1 MRIINADQLV
11 STGNQKGRR
20 DVLAIMEAGLQA
32 ADPYQ
37 NTCRLLRREGQ
48 FLHVGNPLFE
58 AEHDPDAGEELLDLN
73 QVEHIYVVG
82 AGKGVQ
88 RVVKALEEIIGG
100 RLSGGEVIAKHGDE
114 LILNRVHVT
123 YGAHPVPDEGCVRGC
138 ERIVELAGKVTEK
151 DVVFTVIGNGGSSLL
166 TLPEDGITLDDVKQ
180 LTRIMQIEKGVT
192 TIELNAIRNHIDK
205 LKGGKI
211 SMLFQKARQIH
222 LVMTDANHHVI
233 QEPRHDYEG
242 LLKGNVWLHNLP
254 EGSTFADAARIMDKY
269 NGWEDCPASIGAF
282 IRRAD
287 PEKETIKYEQFQ
299 NTRFRVFGI
308 MPDGEHFLPAAR
320 REAEKL
326 GYRTAVLTQLLQ
338 AEASQCAKVLSA
350 IAINV
355 AEFGEP
361 FAPPLALFSSGE
373 MLVTVDKA
381 DGVGGRNQEFA
392 LACALQIAGNE
403 RIVIGS
409 VDSDGTDGPGGLDIP
424 SAPDCLGGGLVDGFT
439 AGQAKEMGIDIY
451 QALADHG
458 TSEPLWRLNSGIQ
471 MGQNISLNDLTVLLI
486 TG

>member
-1 MRIINADQLV
+1 
-11 STGNQKGRR
+11 
-20 DVLAIMEAGLQA
+20 
-32 ADPYQ
+32 
-37 NTCRLLRREGQ
+37 
-48 FLHVGNPLFE
+48 
-58 AEHDPDAGEELLDLN
+58 
-73 QVEHIYVVG
+73 
-82 AGKGVQ
+82 
-88 RVVKALEEIIGG
+88 
-100 RLSGGEVIAKHGDE
+100 
-114 LILNRVHVT
+114 
-123 YGAHPVPDEGCVRGC
+123 
-138 ERIVELAGKVTEK
+138 
-151 DVVFTVIGNGGSSLL
+151 
-166 TLPEDGITLDDVKQ
+166 
-180 LTRIMQIEKGVT
+180 
-192 TIELNAIRNHIDK
+192 
-205 LKGGKI
+205 
-211 SMLFQKARQIH
+211 
-222 LVMTDANHHVI
+222 
-233 QEPRHDYEG
+233 
-242 LLKGNVWLHNLP
+242 
-254 EGSTFADAARIMDKY
+254 
-269 NGWEDCPASIGAF
+269 
-282 IRRAD
+282 
-287 PEKETIKYEQFQ
+287 
-299 NTRFRVFGI
+299 

-350 IAINV
+350 IAINA

-458 TSEPLWRLNSGIQ
+458 TSEPLWRLNSGIH